1 MKAGTIA
8 LIASAVIA
16 LAAILSFHL
25 KQIEGMKNQ
34 PKVIELDSFDMD
46 SILRENRNVVAI
58 LGTGSMRPL
67 LPAGKPTE
75 VVAWAIVDNTK
86 DFNLLEAGMVVVF
99 SHKDAKFV
107 IHELNTLD
115 KDGWIS
121 SGSYNGFYDSGRVTR
136 ENLRGVVTLIYKLK
150 K

>member
-1 MKAGTIA
+1 VIKVA
-8 LIASAVIA
+8 LGVLLVIA
-16 LAAILSFHL
+16 IIAITSFHL
-25 KQIEGMKNQ
+25 NQIESVKNK
-34 PKVIELDSFDMD
+34 PKVVEIDSFDVD
-46 SILRENRNVVAI
+46 AILREHRNVVAVR
-58 LGTGSMRPL
+58 GTGSMRPL
-67 LPAGKPTE
+67 IPAGKPTE
-75 VVAWAIVDNTK
+75 TVAWAILDNTK

-99 SHKDAKFV
+99 LHKNGTFV
-107 IHELNTLD
+107 IHELSMLD

>member
-1 MKAGTIA
+1 MKAGLIV
-8 LIASAVIA
+8 LIASIVIA

-25 KQIEGMKNQ
+25 KQIEGMKNH
-34 PKVIELDSFDMD
+34 PKVVEVNSFDMD
-46 SILRENRNVVAI
+46 EVLRSHSNIVAI

-67 LPAGKPTE
+67 IPAGQPNET
-75 VVAWAIVDNTK
+75 VAWAVVDNTK

-99 SHKDAKFV
+99 KHKDSGFV
-107 IHELNTLD
+107 IHELNMLD

>member
-8 LIASAVIA
+8 LTASIVIA

-25 KQIEGMKNQ
+25 KQLEGMKNQ
-34 PKVIELDSFDMD
+34 PKVVEVDSFDMD
-46 SILRENRNVVAI
+46 YILRENRNVVSI

-67 LPAGKPTE
+67 IPAGKPTE
-75 VVAWAIVDNTK
+75 IVAWAVLDSTK

-99 SHKDAKFV
+99 SHKNGTFV
-107 IHELNTLD
+107 IHELSMLD